1 MMSQTEA
8 IKYFP
13 VGSKWMSLKTKEK
26 CIIKEHGE
34 ERITVLCLDPLR
46 YEKILYDNLANA
58 ETQLK
63 YLKKIHCKF
72 VMKTPVKTHETR
84 Q

>member
-1 MMSQTEA
+1 MSQTEA

-26 CIIKEHGE
+26 FIIKE
-34 ERITVLCLDPLR
+34 
-46 YEKILYDNLANA
+46 NA

-72 VMKTPVKTHETR
+72 VMKTPVKTR
-84 Q
+84 